1 MHKTRLKGGSLSG
14 TYLCQ
19 PDRSQ
24 PDPTDQGSN
33 EAFVRK
39 EVSLVHNREY
49 GFQRWYSQL
58 KRMQRF
64 SVLFPGV
71 FPELRTYG
79 MFRDDVHGD
88 MAYFDMEFI
97 PNAVTVQE
105 FLMQTADRAAID
117 RMFEALRGVM
127 AQMHGAAIA
136 STAAPMD
143 LYIYEEIEQKIL
155 ACQGNARFVAFSQYP
170 EIVFNGETVP
180 GLCSVLD
187 EFKALAKTCYR
198 HTTETF
204 THGNLTLE
212 NILYQPRENRIIF
225 IDPYEEN
232 IIDSVLAE
240 YSQVYQS
247 CNSKYELY
255 NAATALVDGN
265 RVTCQI
271 PASPGLDYFNGIFS
285 TFLQQ
290 HHDAD
295 DLVTIRLLE
304 ISQFARMLPFKMAID
319 PDKML
324 FFYALGSHLF
334 HVLRQERARTG
345 HP

>member
-19 PDRSQ
+19 GDGIEP
-24 PDPTDQGSN
+24 
-33 EAFVRK
+33 FVRK
-39 EVSLVHNREY
+39 EVSLIHNREY

-64 SVLFPGV
+64 SVLFPGA
-71 FPELRTYG
+71 FPDLRTYG
-79 MFRDDVHGD
+79 MLRDPVHGD

-97 PNAVTVQE
+97 PNALTVQE
-105 FLMQTADRAAID
+105 FLMQTEDEGRID
-117 RMFEALRGVM
+117 RMFKTLTSVM
-127 AQMHGAAIA
+127 ARMHSTQIQ
-136 STAAPMD
+136 STAAPME
-143 LYIYEEIEQKIL
+143 LYIYEEIEQKIA
-155 ACQGNARFVAFSQYP
+155 ACLGDARFAAFYALP
-170 EIVFNGETVP
+170 EVVFNGQTVR
-180 GLCSVLD
+180 GLGDSLA
-187 EFKALAKTCYR
+187 EFKQLSAKSYR

-212 NILYQPRENRIIF
+212 NILYQPAEDRIIF

-255 NAATALVDGN
+255 NSATAQIAGN
-265 RVTCQI
+265 RVTCEI
-271 PASPGLDYFNGIFS
+271 PASPGLDYFNTIFT
-285 TFLQQ
+285 TFVRA
-290 HHDAD
+290 HHSD
-295 DLVTIRLLE
+295 DDMVSIRLLE

-324 FFYALGSHLF
+324 FFYALGSYLF
-334 HVLRQERARTG
+334 HVLREERARTG
-345 HP
+345 HA